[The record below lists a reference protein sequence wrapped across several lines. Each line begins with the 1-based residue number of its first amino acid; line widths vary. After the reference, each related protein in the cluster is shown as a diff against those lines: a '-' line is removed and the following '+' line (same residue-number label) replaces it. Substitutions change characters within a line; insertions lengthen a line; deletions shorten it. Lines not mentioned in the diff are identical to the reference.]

1 MNSITLSN
9 ENGLTIIRGLTK
21 EDLDLDKTFNCGQC
35 FRWQQI
41 EKSIYQGVLNDKLTL
56 ITSSVLENGEY
67 IIATT
72 YPYNDL
78 QDIIDYFNLRLD
90 YDELLKLIKLDD
102 FAYKA
107 VQYGKGIR
115 ILHQDLWETI
125 ITFIISQ
132 RNRVERIANS
142 VELLANTFGS
152 KATLELNNK
161 KYESYKFPR
170 PEEVYKDKE
179 KLFDLGLGYR
189 AEYIYNL
196 VCDIVE
202 KRNNILERK
211 TSKLSTAELDMILQS
226 VKGIGPKVSNCILL
240 FGYNRYDAFP
250 KDTWIKKIEDTI
262 YGRDI
267 NPSVYG
273 NYAGLIQQYMFY
285 YMKYLS

>member
-67 IIATT
+67 IIVTT

-125 ITFIISQ
+125 ITFIVSQ

-152 KATLELNNK
+152 KVTLELNNK

-179 KLFDLGLGYR
+179 KLFNLGLGYR

>member
-1 MNSITLSN
+1 MNNITLSN

-41 EKSIYQGVLNDKLTL
+41 GKSIYQGVLNDKLTL

-78 QDIIDYFNLRLD
+78 QDIIDYFNLKLD
-90 YDELLKLIKLDD
+90 YNELLKSIKLDD

-132 RNRVERIANS
+132 RNRVERIANL
-142 VELLANTFGS
+142 VEILSSTFSS
-152 KATLELNNK
+152 KVTLELNNK

-170 PEEVYKDKE
+170 PKEVYKDKE
-179 KLFDLGLGYR
+179 KLFNLGLGYR

-202 KRNNILERK
+202 ERNNILDRK

-226 VKGIGPKVSNCILL
+226 IKGIGPKVSNCILL

-250 KDTWIKKIEDTI
+250 KDTWIKKIENTI